1 MALPQGLLIQGGV
14 AAWEPASP
22 SKDPG
27 GGQGGEQLRAQPL
40 ASVSDREQ
48 RVQTQR
54 LGGRGGVSHQD
65 RGCFQARLLLL
76 LRTFTQT
83 EAPQGTASN
92 SQCRLFYSKAPS
104 LTTESLMLPRD
115 QTPPVHRFS

>member
-1 MALPQGLLIQGGV
+1 MALPQGLLSRGGV

-54 LGGRGGVSHQD
+54 LGGRGGGVPPGQGLLPGAAIIITKNIRTDSSTTGEGQ
-65 RGCFQARLLLL
+65 QQPVPPLLLQSAQSDN
-76 LRTFTQT
+76 RK
-83 EAPQGTASN
+83 SD
-92 SQCRLFYSKAPS
+92 APS
-104 LTTESLMLPRD
+104 
-115 QTPPVHRFS
+115 